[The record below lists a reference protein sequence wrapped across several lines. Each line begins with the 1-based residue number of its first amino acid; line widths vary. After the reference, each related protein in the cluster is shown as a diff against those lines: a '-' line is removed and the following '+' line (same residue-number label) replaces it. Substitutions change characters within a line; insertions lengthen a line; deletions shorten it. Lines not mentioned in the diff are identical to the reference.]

1 MNDFNPV
8 ASLANWIINTLSL
21 TSDQAIGSAVI
32 ISMLLLIMIPLTIAA
47 VFAVLVTWRKW

>member
-8 ASLANWIINTLSL
+8 VSLSNWIINTLSL

-32 ISMLLLIMIPLTIAA
+32 ISMLLLIMIPLAIAA
-47 VFAVLVTWRKW
+47 IFAVLVTWRKW